1 MTTLRPLTEDGFG
14 PKRVAVV
21 GEDGQPLRMKSGK
34 IAYRLWAGEKQEFL
48 EQRNGS
54 LDLQNQHLALHG
66 HEIRVDGRSYA
77 ERGID
82 VVPTTHIGVAAK
94 AIQRRAER
102 EGLEKEAGI
111 QSRTLASWELRWKR
125 GRNGLNDR
133 TVFVLDEAGMV
144 ASRQM
149 ALFIE
154 TASKAG
160 AKIVLVGDPEQ
171 LQPIEAGAAFRAI
184 VERIGYAELETIYR
198 QGQQWMRDASL
209 DLARGRTAPA
219 LSAYRDHG
227 RLFGSELKAQAI
239 DNLIAD
245 WNRDYDPSKST
256 LILAHLRRDFRA
268 LNEMARAKLVERG
281 LVAQGHAFRT
291 EDGQRRFAPGD
302 QIVFLKNEGSLGVK
316 NGMIGKVVESEP
328 KRWSPRLE
336 RARAAA
342 ASRSISASIA
352 MSTTATRRR
361 CIRRRA
367 TVDRVKVL
375 ATLSLD
381 KHLTYVALTRH
392 REDVALYYGRR
403 SFQKAGGLIPILSQR
418 RAKETTLDYERG
430 SLYRDALRFAANR
443 GLHIVRVARTL
454 MSDRLRWTVRQK
466 QRLTEVGRRLRAL
479 GAKLGL
485 VDGRKP
491 IINTAH
497 KEAKPMVTGVTTFPK
512 ISHRHRRG
520 QNAGG
525 PRHQEAV
532 GGCLHPLPPRLCRS
546 PAGVQGDE
554 LRRHAEG
561 SGRCEHDAR
570 VHRRNPGIIRRAAWK
585 KRSDGRQGG
594 QGGTPARRRQCA
606 GAPARHRA
614 LLTSSRRGRAQ
625 ARSRGTRDPASC
637 GH

>member
-198 QGQQWMRDASL
+198 QGQQWMRDRLTRSCPWPDGAGPI
-209 DLARGRTAPA
+209 R
-219 LSAYRDHG
+219 LSRSWTSV
-227 RLFGSELKAQAI
+227 R
-239 DNLIAD
+239 
-245 WNRDYDPSKST
+245 
-256 LILAHLRRDFRA
+256 
-268 LNEMARAKLVERG
+268 
-281 LVAQGHAFRT
+281 
-291 EDGQRRFAPGD
+291 
-302 QIVFLKNEGSLGVK
+302 LGVE
-316 NGMIGKVVESEP
+316 GAG
-328 KRWSPRLE
+328 
-336 RARAAA
+336 
-342 ASRSISASIA
+342 
-352 MSTTATRRR
+352 
-361 CIRRRA
+361 
-367 TVDRVKVL
+367 DR
-375 ATLSLD
+375 
-381 KHLTYVALTRH
+381 
-392 REDVALYYGRR
+392 
-403 SFQKAGGLIPILSQR
+403 Q
-418 RAKETTLDYERG
+418 
-430 SLYRDALRFAANR
+430 
-443 GLHIVRVARTL
+443 
-454 MSDRLRWTVRQK
+454 SDR
-466 QRLTEVGRRLRAL
+466 
-479 GAKLGL
+479 
-485 VDGRKP
+485 
-491 IINTAH
+491 
-497 KEAKPMVTGVTTFPK
+497 
-512 ISHRHRRG
+512 
-520 QNAGG
+520 
-525 PRHQEAV
+525 
-532 GGCLHPLPPRLCRS
+532 
-546 PAGVQGDE
+546 
-554 LRRHAEG
+554 
-561 SGRCEHDAR
+561 
-570 VHRRNPGIIRRAAWK
+570 
-585 KRSDGRQGG
+585 
-594 QGGTPARRRQCA
+594 
-606 GAPARHRA
+606 
-614 LLTSSRRGRAQ
+614 
-625 ARSRGTRDPASC
+625 
-637 GH
+637 